1 MNQQT
6 ENRIL
11 AAIVALFGV
20 YIAVRAFRLPVTVD
34 EASTAINHVP
44 RLVVDTLFYEREANP
59 NNHILNTL
67 LIKLMTGIFGWH
79 HFVVRIPVLIGGA
92 MYAWAALHLSKRMAT
107 GSMIRIFALLM
118 FFGNPYLLEF
128 FSFARGYGLAA
139 GLLAVAVE
147 MACRFFDTQD
157 PVQLRRSFIFAGL
170 AVYAN
175 FTLLVFWAPFTCLLL
190 LAVFSEDWSLKSA
203 WAKLKPAL
211 GTLLVFV
218 ALWFAPLKRLSRD
231 SEIVNWNE
239 LGTWFESVQRIVRA
253 SIHANAYLGNGS
265 DLALTR
271 ILIAGILAITGVAIF
286 RLASRRFRLQADPRI
301 FMALLLPLAAVANV
315 VQVRLTHTPYL
326 EARLGLF
333 YWPLVAISLSC
344 AASWLH
350 ERYGRKVA
358 VALVLPL
365 SLLWLVNTVRTV
377 NLGKS
382 LEWYHDTDTF
392 TVLEYLKQAYIAEGR
407 SEPYVIDTEWFMQ
420 NSFIF
425 HLEKNT
431 YGYAKYAKL
440 PPFHGNQPPIKDAD
454 FYYAISGDRTQEAVV
469 DYDIVLRIPESS
481 LVLCRRK
488 K

>member
-11 AAIVALFGV
+11 AGIAALFGV
-20 YIAVRAFRLPVTVD
+20 YIVIRAYNLPITVD

-67 LIKLMTGIFGWH
+67 LIKITTGIFGWH
-79 HFVVRIPVLIGGA
+79 HFVVRLPVLIGGA
-92 MYAWAALHLSKRMAT
+92 LYAWAAIQLSR
-107 GSMIRIFALLM
+107 RISSFSPVRILALLL
-118 FFGNPYLLEF
+118 FFGNPYMLEF

-139 GLLAVAVE
+139 GLLAVSVE
-147 MACRFFDTQD
+147 MACRFFDTQN
-157 PVQLRRSFIFAGL
+157 PKQLRTAFIFAGL

-175 FTLLVFWAPFTCLLL
+175 FTLLIFWAPFTFLTL
-190 LAVFSEDWSLKSA
+190 LAVFSEKWSIRTTLEKSR
-203 WAKLKPAL
+203 PAL
-211 GTLLVFV
+211 IAMATFI
-218 ALWFAPLKRLSRD
+218 ALWYAPLRRLSRD

-239 LGTWFESVQRIVRA
+239 LGTYFESIQRIVRA

-271 ILIAGILAITGVAIF
+271 LLIAGVLAATAVALF
-286 RLASRRFRLQADPRI
+286 RLAKGHFCLQPDARV
-301 FMALLLPLAAVANV
+301 FMALLLPLSAAANIA
-315 VQVRLTHTPYL
+315 QVRLTHTPYL

-333 YWPLVAISLSC
+333 YWPLVAISLVC
-344 AASWLH
+344 AASWIY
-350 ERYGRKVA
+350 ERYGKRM
-358 VALVLPL
+358 VLIYIFPI
-365 SLLWLVNTVRTV
+365 SLLWLVNTVRCV

-407 SEPYVIDTEWFMQ
+407 TEPYVLDTEWFMQ

-425 HLEKNT
+425 HLEKDT

-454 FYYAISGDRTQEAVV
+454 YYYAISGDRTQEAVA
-469 DYDIVLRIPESS
+469 DYDIILRIPESS

>member
-1 MNQQT
+1 
-6 ENRIL
+6 
-11 AAIVALFGV
+11 
-20 YIAVRAFRLPVTVD
+20 
-34 EASTAINHVP
+34 
-44 RLVVDTLFYEREANP
+44 
-59 NNHILNTL
+59 
-67 LIKLMTGIFGWH
+67 
-79 HFVVRIPVLIGGA
+79 
-92 MYAWAALHLSKRMAT
+92 
-107 GSMIRIFALLM
+107 
-118 FFGNPYLLEF
+118 
-128 FSFARGYGLAA
+128 FARGYGLAA

-157 PVQLRRSFIFAGL
+157 PKQLRTSFIFAGF

-190 LAVFSEDWSLKSA
+190 LAVFSENWSWKSA
-203 WAKLKPAL
+203 WTKSKPAL
-211 GTLLVFV
+211 SALLVFV
-218 ALWFAPLKRLSRD
+218 ALWYAPLKRLSRD

-253 SIHANAYLGNGS
+253 SIHANAYLGNES

-271 ILIAGILAITGVAIF
+271 ILIVGVLAITGITLF
-286 RLASRRFRLQADPRI
+286 RLATGRFRLQADLRI
-301 FMALLLPLAAVANV
+301 FMSLLLPLAAVTNI

-358 VALVLPL
+358 FALVLPL

-407 SEPYVIDTEWFMQ
+407 SEPYIIDTEWFMQ

-425 HLEKNT
+425 H
-431 YGYAKYAKL
+431 
-440 PPFHGNQPPIKDAD
+440 
-454 FYYAISGDRTQEAVV
+454 
-469 DYDIVLRIPESS
+469 
-481 LVLCRRK
+481 
-488 K
+488 

>member
-1 MNQQT
+1 M
-6 ENRIL
+6 
-11 AAIVALFGV
+11 
-20 YIAVRAFRLPVTVD
+20 
-34 EASTAINHVP
+34 
-44 RLVVDTLFYEREANP
+44 
-59 NNHILNTL
+59 
-67 LIKLMTGIFGWH
+67 
-79 HFVVRIPVLIGGA
+79 
-92 MYAWAALHLSKRMAT
+92 
-107 GSMIRIFALLM
+107 
-118 FFGNPYLLEF
+118 LEF

-139 GLLAVAVE
+139 GLLAVSVE
-147 MACRFFDTQD
+147 MACRFFDTQN
-157 PVQLRRSFIFAGL
+157 PKQLRTAFIFAGL

-175 FTLLVFWAPFTCLLL
+175 FTLLIFWAPFTFLTL
-190 LAVFSEDWSLKSA
+190 LAVFSEKWSIRTTLEKSR
-203 WAKLKPAL
+203 PAL
-211 GTLLVFV
+211 IAMATFI
-218 ALWFAPLKRLSRD
+218 ALWYAPLRRLSRD

-239 LGTWFESVQRIVRA
+239 LGTYFESIQRIVRA

-271 ILIAGILAITGVAIF
+271 LLIAGVLAVTAVALF
-286 RLASRRFRLQADPRI
+286 RLVKGHFRLQPDARV
-301 FMALLLPLAAVANV
+301 FMALLLPLSAAANIA
-315 VQVRLTHTPYL
+315 QVRLTHTPYL

-333 YWPLVAISLSC
+333 YWPLVAISLVC
-344 AASWLH
+344 AASWIY
-350 ERYGRKVA
+350 ERYGKRM
-358 VALVLPL
+358 VLMYILPI

-407 SEPYVIDTEWFMQ
+407 TEPYVLDTEWFMQ

-425 HLEKNT
+425 HLEKDT

-454 FYYAISGDRTQEAVV
+454 YYYAISGDRTQEAVV
-469 DYDIVLRIPESS
+469 DYDIILRIPESS

>member
-203 WAKLKPAL
+203 WAKSKPAL
-211 GTLLVFV
+211 GTLLIFV

-315 VQVRLTHTPYL
+315 AQVRLTHTPYL

-358 VALVLPL
+358 VALGE
-365 SLLWLVNTVRTV
+365 T
-377 NLGKS
+377 
-382 LEWYHDTDTF
+382 
-392 TVLEYLKQAYIAEGR
+392 EG
-407 SEPYVIDTEWFMQ
+407 
-420 NSFIF
+420 
-425 HLEKNT
+425 HK
-431 YGYAKYAKL
+431 
-440 PPFHGNQPPIKDAD
+440 PF
-454 FYYAISGDRTQEAVV
+454 
-469 DYDIVLRIPESS
+469 
-481 LVLCRRK
+481 
-488 K
+488 

>member
-1 MNQQT
+1 MNKQT

-11 AAIVALFGV
+11 GLIVALFGV
-20 YIAVRAFRLPVTVD
+20 YITVRAFRLPITVD

-67 LIKLMTGIFGWH
+67 LIKMMTGIFGWH
-79 HFVVRIPVLIGGA
+79 HFIVRLPVLMGA
-92 MYAWAALHLSKRMAT
+92 ALYAWAALQLSKRMANGT
-107 GSMIRIFALLM
+107 MLRIFALLM

-139 GLLAVAVE
+139 GLLAAAVE

-157 PVQLRRSFIFAGL
+157 PRQLRNSFVFAGL

-175 FTLLVFWAPFTCLLL
+175 FTLLIFWAPFVFLLL
-190 LAVFSEDWSLKSA
+190 LAVFSENWNLKSA
-203 WAKLKPAL
+203 WGKSKPAL
-211 GTLLVFV
+211 VVLLIFA

-271 ILIAGILAITGVAIF
+271 ILIAGVLAITGIALF
-286 RLASRRFRLQADPRI
+286 RLVKRSFRLQDDPRI
-301 FMALLLPLAAVANV
+301 FMALLLPLAALANIA
-315 VQVRLTHTPYL
+315 QVRLTHTPYL

-358 VALVLPL
+358 VAFVLPL
-365 SLLWLVNTVRTV
+365 SLLWTVNIARTV

-392 TVLEYLKQAYIAEGR
+392 TVLEYLKQAYLEEGR
-407 SEPYVIDTEWFMQ
+407 TEPYVIDTEWFMQ

-425 HLEKNT
+425 HLEKDT

-440 PPFHGNQPPIKDAD
+440 PPFHGNQPPMKDAD
-454 FYYAISGDRTQEAVV
+454 YYYAISGDRTQEALVY
-469 DYDIVLRIPESS
+469 YDIVLRIPESS